1 MLFLLLTLLSRE
13 SSARV
18 LTWNDCLSIVSKN
31 NPELA
36 AARSNLSSAE
46 ELAAGSWSGFLP
58 VLTGS
63 VNANY
68 NFPNSSTSATAF
80 TSIAGNT
87 IGSTQSDKVAYS
99 SALTLSYNLFSG
111 FRDKAVLARSR
122 ANYRIAT
129 ANLEAVNAKVS
140 YELRQAFV
148 NLDYAKSYVALTDS
162 IRERRFQNERLVRAQ
177 YETGRENQGSYLLS
191 RSVLEQA
198 DYERFQAQNRAVIA
212 TQAFAHVL
220 GEDTIQLDISGEIPV
235 SAPTETADIEALL
248 PLTPVHRTEEAQV
261 ALTQANINFASS
273 AFYPSLDFS
282 ASVVNRSDLLYLND
296 KQQWNIGLSLSVPI
310 FSGFK
315 TYHDTKSAGDLEKV
329 AEYNRMTSDFDTIN
343 QLRLAFFNFQES
355 LLKLKADLGSL
366 NAITVQEKIARKQY
380 NNGLLK
386 FENWD
391 IIEGNLIIAQKAAL
405 GSQRDRVLAESNW
418 RQLQGQGDLP

>member
-1 MLFLLLTLLSRE
+1 MAL
-13 SSARV
+13 
-18 LTWNDCLSIVSKN
+18 VSKN

-36 AARSNLSSAE
+36 AARSNSASSE
-46 ELAAGSWSGFLP
+46 ELLSGASSGFLP

-68 NFPNSSTSATAF
+68 NFPNSSTSALAF
-80 TSIAGNT
+80 TSLAGNT
-87 IGSTQSDKVAYS
+87 IGSTQSNKVAYS

-111 FRDKAVLARSR
+111 FRDRASLARAR
-122 ANYRIAT
+122 ANLLIAA
-129 ANLEAVNAKVS
+129 ANLDSINAKVS

-148 NLDYAKSYVALTDS
+148 NLDYAKSYVQLTES

-177 YETGRENQGSYLLS
+177 YESGRENQGSDLLS
-191 RSVLEQA
+191 QSVLEQA
-198 DYERFQAQNRAVIA
+198 DYEQLQARHRASLA
-212 TQAFAHVL
+212 AQALAHVL
-220 GEDTIQLDISGEIPV
+220 GEDSSDLDITGEIPMTK
-235 SAPTETADIEALL
+235 PKETFNELELL
-248 PLTPVHRTEEAQV
+248 PLTPVHRTEEAQE
-261 ALTQANINFASS
+261 ALAQANVNYARS

-282 ASVVNRSDLLYLND
+282 ASVVNRSDLLYLSD
-296 KQQWNIGLSLSVPI
+296 KQQWSMGLSLSVPI

-315 TYHDTKSAGDLEKV
+315 TYHDTRSAMDLEKV
-329 AEYNRMTSDFDTIN
+329 SYFNRVASDFDTLN
-343 QLRLAFFNFQES
+343 QLRMAFFTFQES
-355 LLKLKADLGSL
+355 LLKLKADRASL

-391 IIEGNLIIAQKAAL
+391 IIESNLISAQKAAL
-405 GSQRDRVLAESNW
+405 ASQRDRILAESNW